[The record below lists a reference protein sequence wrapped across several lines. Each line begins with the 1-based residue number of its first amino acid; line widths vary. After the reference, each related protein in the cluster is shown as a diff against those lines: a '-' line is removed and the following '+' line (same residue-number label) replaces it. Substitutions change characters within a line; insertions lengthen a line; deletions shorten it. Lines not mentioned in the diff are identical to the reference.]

1 MPRALAG
8 LRGSH
13 RAQRGNNR
21 APPGPAPSPGTRP
34 PSLHQRISGLRGSH
48 RAQRGNSRAP
58 PGPGPSPGTRNPFM
72 HQRILGLRGSRR
84 AHRGANR
91 ALWATTSS
99 SEQCTATICP
109 GASPPRYAYAG
120 CRAWPLP
127 NGADSSGIHHQL
139 LVDRTSAHS
148 NNGSSPSV
156 VDKTRLP
163 PSARAS
169 SPRYRSSP
177 GPSLKVLV
185 VPSRP
190 DIPSVST
197 RQNATAA
204 GSNAQDIEVHT
215 DMDHCS
221 ATKTLSH

>member
-1 MPRALAG
+1 M
-8 LRGSH
+8 H
-13 RAQRGNNR
+13 RYHLSCQR
-21 APPGPAPSPGTRP
+21 
-34 PSLHQRISGLRGSH
+34 H
-48 RAQRGNSRAP
+48 
-58 PGPGPSPGTRNPFM
+58 
-72 HQRILGLRGSRR
+72 
-84 AHRGANR
+84 
-91 ALWATTSS
+91 
-99 SEQCTATICP
+99 
-109 GASPPRYAYAG
+109 PPRYAYAG
-120 CRAWPLP
+120 CREWPLP
-127 NGADSSGIHHQL
+127 GGAGCSGIHHQL

-185 VPSRP
+185 VPARP

-204 GSNAQDIEVHT
+204 GSNAQDIQGGPARSGYRGRDRDRRGGEGKWVQGGEPGGGEGST
-215 DMDHCS
+215 QFAIS
-221 ATKTLSH
+221 ARGSNHFRPRVEIPLPLAAKRW